1 MLFYF
6 FLSLPPNFVTTKMM
20 KAVMLNKMVMKV
32 KMITNKKM
40 DKRKNKKNH
49 MFLIPMLIMPQ
60 MLSAMEW
67 LLEQDSSKLLLLLAS
82 HIKLMELLALVM
94 INSLPQA

>member
-1 MLFYF
+1 
-6 FLSLPPNFVTTKMM
+6 MM

-40 DKRKNKKNH
+40 DNHKNKKNH

>member
-1 MLFYF
+1 
-6 FLSLPPNFVTTKMM
+6 MM

-32 KMITNKKM
+32 KMITNKKMDKRKNKKM

>member
-6 FLSLPPNFVTTKMM
+6 FLSLPLNFVTTKMM

-32 KMITNKKM
+32 KMITNKKK
-40 DKRKNKKNH
+40 DKHKNKNH
-49 MFLIPMLIMPQ
+49 KLLIPMLIMPQ

>member
-1 MLFYF
+1 LLFYF

>member
-6 FLSLPPNFVTTKMM
+6 FQSLPPNFVTTKMM

-94 INSLPQA
+94 INSLLQA

>member
-49 MFLIPMLIMPQ
+49 IFLNPMLIMPQ

-94 INSLPQA
+94 INSLLQA

>member
-1 MLFYF
+1 M
-6 FLSLPPNFVTTKMM
+6 KMM

-40 DKRKNKKNH
+40 DKHKNKKNH